1 MNSLIPLEKKRKASS
16 YYCIQV
22 LLRCAYLKFHNCN
35 MRCMKWFYLY
45 CFIGKYYQ
53 YSLIEFNILST
64 QNVNRLNC
72 TTMNNSNLL
81 WSVPICFC
89 HYSLIENLER
99 RGLTK
104 IENFSLAVTTLLWSS
119 YVLNLWIWSYRKDG
133 QK

>member
-1 MNSLIPLEKKRKASS
+1 VLPNSLIPLEKKKKKSFLILLYSS
-16 YYCIQV
+16 PLEMCLLKISQLQHEVHEVILSLLLYWEV
-22 LLRCAYLKFHNCN
+22 LLIF
-35 MRCMKWFYLY
+35 
-45 CFIGKYYQ
+45 
-53 YSLIEFNILST
+53 LST